1 MPWQNT
7 GGGGGNG
14 PWGGGPQGPQGP
26 QGPRRPQG
34 PQPDLDEMIR
44 KGQQRLKQMLPQGAG
59 GKSGITLLIILGL
72 ILWAAT
78 GIYRVNAD
86 EQGVVLRFGAAAE
99 QPTLPGL
106 HWHLPWPIETAL
118 TPAVTVVNRVD
129 IGFRQGMGQ
138 GNRPAALLDESLM
151 LTGDENIV
159 DVSFTVFWQ
168 IKDATKYLFNIQ
180 SPQEGTVKSV
190 AESVMREIVGRTNIQ
205 QVLTEGRGAIE
216 TEAQTLIQQSLDT
229 YEAGIL
235 VGGVKLEKVDP
246 PMQVIDA
253 FRDVQAAEADR
264 QRFRNEADRY
274 ANQIIPEARGRA
286 NQILQEAEAYKE
298 QVIAGAQG
306 DVARF
311 LSVYEEYAQ
320 AKDVTRTRIYLETM
334 ENIFT
339 DMDKVIMDQNAGSG
353 VVPYMALPAI
363 KGRNDKTSGGDR

>member
-1 MPWQNT
+1 
-7 GGGGGNG
+7 
-14 PWGGGPQGPQGP
+14 
-26 QGPRRPQG
+26 
-34 PQPDLDEMIR
+34 MIR

-138 GNRPAALLDESLM
+138 ANRPSALLDESLM

-286 NQILQEAEAYKE
+286 NQILQEAEAFKE

>member
-138 GNRPAALLDESLM
+138 ANRPSALLDESLM

-286 NQILQEAEAYKE
+286 NQILQEAEAFKE